1 MAPSTRRTRKK
12 KNSTDGNKSSA
23 MLVKEQ
29 LPLLTALGKIKNV
42 NTRSQLLHA
51 SPNTVRAVGKIM
63 QNLYAGNIPLSK
75 AQQARVRKMEKKVM
89 IMSSPRTSLRKQKA
103 FLSTQQGG
111 GLIFP
116 LISALAPVVGSL
128 IGSLTG
134 RQ

>member
-1 MAPSTRRTRKK
+1 MAPRQTRKK
-12 KNSTDGNKSSA
+12 KSTSSSNTSSA
-23 MLVKEQ
+23 LLVKEQ
-29 LPLLTALGKIKNV
+29 LPVLSALGKMKNV
-42 NTRSQLLHA
+42 NARAQLLHA

-89 IMSSPRTSLRKQKA
+89 ILSSPRSSLKKQKA

-128 IGSLTG
+128 LNSFTN
-134 RQ
+134 RR